1 MITLD
6 KIKELLLVGAPA
18 AGLAVSTGA
27 LVLNDG
33 SLFQIGFGAY
43 LASGLIGVKYMHN
56 KDSYNPLGLNNIE
69 LAEELKEEAQTEISS
84 LRLNPGSGD
93 YFGE

>member
-18 AGLAVSTGA
+18 VGLAVSTGA
-27 LVLNDG
+27 LFLNDG

-43 LASGLIGVKYMHN
+43 LVSGLTGVRYMHN
-56 KDSYNPLGLNNIE
+56 KESYNPLGLNNIE
-69 LAEELKEEAQTEISS
+69 LAKELKEEAQTEISS
-84 LRLNPGSGD
+84 LQLNSGSGD
-93 YFGE
+93 YFG